1 MIDGKVSASSDQ
13 PRINQ
18 KDLQRGEGS
27 ANLQYR
33 VEGIKSS
40 NNRNPS
46 SRKIKR
52 N

>member
-1 MIDGKVSASSDQ
+1 MEGNVAPKADQ
-13 PRINQ
+13 PRVSQ
-18 KDLQRGEGS
+18 KDLQRGSGS

-46 SRKIKR
+46 SRKMKR